1 MLPVQN
7 VPIDSMPGVYRL
19 GWRHGLL
26 DEVAE
31 ARSYGVNQVGGQQG
45 GKLLEAQL
53 GCAAGLASVCCFL
66 LRTATEKAWQR
77 CQWHRSVNCPLPA
90 VTQR

>member
-1 MLPVQN
+1 MVASTGGRTAIQGMLGTDDSLLNANTVAMLPVQN

-45 GKLLEAQL
+45 RMLVG
-53 GCAAGLASVCCFL
+53 
-66 LRTATEKAWQR
+66 T
-77 CQWHRSVNCPLPA
+77 
-90 VTQR
+90 